1 MLLGT
6 WGASLL
12 GNLLTATGA
21 TGTSQGR
28 GTTRAGEDRTGQ
40 DF

>member
-6 WGASLL
+6 WVASLL
-12 GNLLTATGA
+12 GNLLLELKG
-21 TGTSQGR
+21 QQQV
-28 GTTRAGEDRTGQ
+28 EDKD